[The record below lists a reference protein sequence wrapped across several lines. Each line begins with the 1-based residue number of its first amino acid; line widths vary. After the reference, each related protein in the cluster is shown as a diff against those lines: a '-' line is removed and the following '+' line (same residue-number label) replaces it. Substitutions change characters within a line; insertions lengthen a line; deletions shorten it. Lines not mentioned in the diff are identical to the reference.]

1 MGADGDDDA
10 AVCDGAIWWDVVA
23 FDEFDGL
30 GSSLHAS
37 ADTVGK
43 AAKFVGEG
51 SRPFG
56 AGVWVFA
63 EMAVLHGITSFGVD
77 DGIGK
82 MFW

>member
-1 MGADGDDDA
+1 M
-10 AVCDGAIWWDVVA
+10 A

-30 GSSLHAS
+30 SSSLHVS
-37 ADTVGK
+37 ANTVGK
-43 AAKFVGEG
+43 VAKFVGKG
-51 SRPFG
+51 ASLFG
-56 AGVWVFA
+56 AGEWVFA